1 MKAMRLLAVRHGQ
14 ASFHAEDYDQLSD
27 AGREQARALG
37 RWLLAHD
44 EQFDRVLLGELRR
57 QAQTLAEIAAVYA
70 EAGRPLP
77 APTVN
82 AAYNEFDHRRVLQ
95 AFVAREP
102 EHPAVL
108 AAEHGRSRDLRAV
121 FELLRTAM
129 LSWTRGELDT
139 ETEAWTAFRGR
150 TRGALATLQ
159 AEAMGQN
166 VLLVSSG
173 GVIAQFAA
181 EAMEAPDHRAI
192 ELNMSLRNSALC
204 ELLGTGHGLHL
215 SSWNSLPHLADQ
227 RSLWT
232 HV

>member
-1 MKAMRLLAVRHGQ
+1 MRALRLLAVRHGQ
-14 ASFHAEDYDQLSD
+14 ASFHADDYDQLSA

-37 RWLLAHD
+37 RWLLSHD
-44 EQFDRVLLGELRR
+44 ERFDRVLIGALRR

-77 APTVN
+77 AAQVDP
-82 AAYNEFDHRRVLQ
+82 AYNEFDHRGVVQ
-95 AFVAREP
+95 AFVQRAP

-108 AAEHGRSRDLRAV
+108 AAEGGRSRDLRAV
-121 FELLRTAM
+121 FELLRSA
-129 LSWTRGELDT
+129 LLAWTRDELDQA
-139 ETEAWTAFRGR
+139 TEAWGSFRQR
-150 TRGALATLQ
+150 TRGALAALQ
-159 AEAMGQN
+159 AEAMGEN

-181 EAMEAPDHRAI
+181 AAMEAPDHRAV

-204 ELLGTGHGLHL
+204 ELLGTAHGLHL
-215 SSWNSLPHLADQ
+215 SSWNSLPHLADS
-227 RSLWT
+227 RALWT